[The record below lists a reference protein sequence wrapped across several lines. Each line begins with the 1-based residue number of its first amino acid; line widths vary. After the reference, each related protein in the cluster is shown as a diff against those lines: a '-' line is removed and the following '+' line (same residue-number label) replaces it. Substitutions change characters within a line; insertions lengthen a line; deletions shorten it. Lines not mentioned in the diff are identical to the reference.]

1 MGYADKQKRAEEQ
14 LGTAMGGGVE
24 YTLNWY
30 KMRYGENLPA
40 WVEETARANPSVAAG
55 VCFFLRQVK
64 RDITP
69 KKARLTFESY
79 DLMCVTRQTVFER
92 LSANSIKNIIG
103 EGKELEF
110 AYQRKRREFKQ
121 RVDPVM
127 IPEVEVIV

>member
-1 MGYADKQKRAEEQ
+1 MGYADKQRQAEQ
-14 LGTAMGGGVE
+14 LQGTAMGGGVE

-30 KMRYGENLPA
+30 KTHYGENLPA
-40 WVEETARANPSVAAG
+40 WVEETARANPSVAAA
-55 VCFFLRQVK
+55 VCFFLRQAV

-69 KKARLTFESY
+69 TKARLTFESY

-92 LSANSIKNIIG
+92 LSAGSIRKIIA

-110 AYQRKRREFKQ
+110 AYQRKRREYKQ
-121 RVDPVM
+121 RVDPVL